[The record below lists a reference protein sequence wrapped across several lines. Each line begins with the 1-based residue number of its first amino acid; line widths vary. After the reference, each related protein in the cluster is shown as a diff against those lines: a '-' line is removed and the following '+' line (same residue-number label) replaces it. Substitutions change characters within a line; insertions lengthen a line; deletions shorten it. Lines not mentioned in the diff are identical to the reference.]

1 MTSPES
7 SSSCSGGA
15 PCATSATRTPGA
27 SSNASSGTRKIAP
40 ADARSAFE
48 PERVGAALGER
59 DRSAE
64 RVGGTQERPDV
75 SGIGDAPER
84 QRRLTRL
91 ARQRGGTEDAD
102 DAGRMSQRRDGGE
115 QLGLDRLARNE
126 ELDRLDPGGRC
137 GLDQVLTLD
146 REEPE
151 LLALAFLR
159 QELPDELQRRVR
171 R

>member
-1 MTSPES
+1 M
-7 SSSCSGGA
+7 
-15 PCATSATRTPGA
+15 PGA

-40 ADARSAFE
+40 AEARSAFE
-48 PERVGAALGER
+48 PSGSAQPSESATAAPNASAA
-59 DRSAE
+59 RSSVPMFPGSE
-64 RVGGTQERPDV
+64 T
-75 SGIGDAPER
+75 R
-84 QRRLTRL
+84 QSASVASTRL
-91 ARQRGGTEDAD
+91 ARQRGGPEDAD

-115 QLGLDRLARNE
+115 QLRLDRLARNE
-126 ELDRLDPGGRC
+126 ELDRLDPGGGC